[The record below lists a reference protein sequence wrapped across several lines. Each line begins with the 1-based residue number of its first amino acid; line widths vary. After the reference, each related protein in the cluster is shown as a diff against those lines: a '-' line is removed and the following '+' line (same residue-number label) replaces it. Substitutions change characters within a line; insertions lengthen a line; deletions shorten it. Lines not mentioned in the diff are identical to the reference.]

1 VGARG
6 LRRENT
12 GDGSELVRTLLCL
25 DFVDS
30 TISFTQL
37 GFVFGICLSGIWCSH
52 ASADENAAP
61 PVAAERSALRDT
73 NYYPACRPVA
83 RLSAVLYDAAS
94 AERSF
99 AVFEAG
105 PDQRPRVARRGARI
119 AGYEIASIER
129 GEVVLANQTQRC
141 SLRLRGTQT
150 PTQSLTVSVVAVRS
164 GLRARRAAV
173 AAEPV
178 PARDTTLARRD

>member
-1 VGARG
+1 
-6 LRRENT
+6 
-12 GDGSELVRTLLCL
+12 LLYL
-25 DFVDS
+25 DIVDS
-30 TISFTQL
+30 TRRFTEL
-37 GFVFGICLSGIWCSH
+37 GFVFGICFAGIWCSH

-73 NYYPACRPVA
+73 DYPACRPVA

-150 PTQSLTVSVVAVRS
+150 PSQARTVSVAAVRS
-164 GLRARRAAV
+164 GLRARKAAV
-173 AAEPV
+173 AAEEV